1 MNTEISTWGGYAVH
15 GDVKELDRIVEST
28 GLINLDKE
36 DIIKVISSDGEI
48 FVTYGSN
55 ANLSEAF
62 KEAFDRLPCKSL
74 QINKLLIEFRYGIR
88 QPDMAQISSISATL
102 SEANADIAVMWGMI
116 SDESLGES
124 NKVVLVASVKI

>member
-36 DIIKVISSDGEI
+36 DIIKVLSSDGEI

-62 KEAFDRLPCKSL
+62 KEAFD
-74 QINKLLIEFRYGIR
+74 KLLIEFRYGIR